1 MGFGTAHCASKGG
14 RGEAQGDAESKKG
27 EGARHTTHKVGV
39 GGCVGGEESLH
50 TGARPPKDGTG
61 SESSPN
67 SGIAANGVG
76 TAMIALREAFI
87 NSGKDGQTGIDGDGR
102 PRASATG
109 DERLISKGC
118 HLCGGGSAD
127 RHNRSRHED
136 TIACGVV
143 GSGPQYAE

>member
-87 NSGKDGQTGIDGDGR
+87 NSGKDGHRGIDEEGR
-102 PRASATG
+102 AYDFETG
-109 DERLISKGC
+109 DQPVRRGQ
-118 HLCGGGSAD
+118 D
-127 RHNRSRHED
+127 RHSPSSRNML
-136 TIACGVV
+136 GLV
-143 GSGPQYAE
+143 PKNPKPYQ